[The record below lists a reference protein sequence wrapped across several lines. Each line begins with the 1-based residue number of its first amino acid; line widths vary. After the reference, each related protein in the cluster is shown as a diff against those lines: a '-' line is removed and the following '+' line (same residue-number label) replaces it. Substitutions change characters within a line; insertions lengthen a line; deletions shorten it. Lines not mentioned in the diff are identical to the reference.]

1 MEDKL
6 EKAFGDFIDRR
17 EYDEASNAMLA
28 LTRSA
33 FIAGWK
39 AAGGTILKSQPVF
52 TIIEGNK
59 EHKKKYLDHSRAV
72 SRKEAAL
79 LFHAHFREARPGKE
93 MQ

>member
-39 AAGGTILKSQPVF
+39 AAGGCAGAAGREDALDECVF
-52 TIIEGNK
+52 SE
-59 EHKKKYLDHSRAV
+59 AV
-72 SRKEAAL
+72 CGCGRCADSY
-79 LFHAHFREARPGKE
+79 FG
-93 MQ
+93 

>member
-39 AAGGTILKSQPVF
+39 AAGGTMPESHPVF

-59 EHKKKYLDHSRAV
+59 EHKK
-72 SRKEAAL
+72 
-79 LFHAHFREARPGKE
+79 
-93 MQ
+93 

>member
-33 FIAGWK
+33 FIE
-39 AAGGTILKSQPVF
+39 ILLSKLYS
-52 TIIEGNK
+52 K
-59 EHKKKYLDHSRAV
+59 
-72 SRKEAAL
+72 
-79 LFHAHFREARPGKE
+79 FHISDY
-93 MQ
+93 

>member
-1 MEDKL
+1 MEDKF

-39 AAGGTILKSQPVF
+39 AAGGTMPEPQPVF
-52 TIIEGNK
+52 TILDSNK
-59 EHKKKYLDHSRAV
+59 KCEK
-72 SRKEAAL
+72 
-79 LFHAHFREARPGKE
+79 
-93 MQ
+93 